1 MPPRVHIPSQP
12 CPYAKLA
19 QRFISN
25 APSTPAKANKAS
37 ERTLSATTLTPK
49 GQIPPESPKFIDVPR
64 SLQPEQ
70 IWRPWVKGVL
80 PVPRQIFSRTSET
93 DKTSAKYLNQT
104 AAEPRRKS
112 STTPLKA
119 GTAPIGPAR
128 NKIVEYASYKYQ
140 QSALRRRNLRESLV
154 ELHERKQRDDHAA
167 AARSAA
173 KHAQSLRLA
182 YAPEREDER
191 LTNPTIHSAIHPAA
205 RGALPDPNREARIA
219 QKRANVAD
227 MQAQREEDRRTML
240 HTLYMNA
247 RDFIIDPQVLDKEI
261 DRVFDDPDSFTND
274 TVRGMNVWA
283 LGLPQTVE
291 QMLNAASR
299 KPGGKAIDRD
309 TDFGLL
315 EKKRIDRIAEEFT
328 GGKI

>member
-1 MPPRVHIPSQP
+1 MPPRVHIPLLP
-12 CPYAKLA
+12 CPYSKTA

-25 APSTPAKANKAS
+25 APPNSAKANKAS
-37 ERTLSATTLTPK
+37 ERTLPTTTLTPK
-49 GQIPPESPKFIDVPR
+49 GQISPESPKFIEIPP

-104 AAEPRRKS
+104 AAEPRRKP

-119 GTAPIGPAR
+119 GSAPVDSKRTKAIEFAAHKFR
-128 NKIVEYASYKYQ
+128 

-154 ELHERKQRDDHAA
+154 ELRRRKERDDQAV

-205 RGALPDPNREARIA
+205 RGALPDPSREARVA
-219 QKRANVAD
+219 QKRANVAAV
-227 MQAQREEDRRTML
+227 QAQREEDRRSML

-247 RDFIIDPQVLDKEI
+247 RNFIVDPQVLDKEI

-291 QMLNAASR
+291 QMLSAASR

-315 EKKRIDRIAEEFT
+315 EKKRIDRIAEELT

>member
-1 MPPRVHIPSQP
+1 M
-12 CPYAKLA
+12 
-19 QRFISN
+19 SN
-25 APSTPAKANKAS
+25 APQNSAKANKAS
-37 ERTLSATTLTPK
+37 ERTLLTTTLTPK
-49 GQIPPESPKFIDVPR
+49 GQIPPESPKFIEIPR

-80 PVPRQIFSRTSET
+80 PVPRKIFSQTSET

-104 AAEPRRKS
+104 AAEPRRKP
-112 STTPLKA
+112 STTTPSKA
-119 GTAPIGPAR
+119 GSAPVDSERTKA
-128 NKIVEYASYKYQ
+128 VEFAAHKFQ

-154 ELHERKQRDDHAA
+154 ELRQRKERDDQAA

-219 QKRANVAD
+219 QKRANVAAI
-227 MQAQREEDRRTML
+227 QAQREEDRRSML

-247 RDFIIDPQVLDKEI
+247 RDFIVDPQVLDKEI

-291 QMLNAASR
+291 QMLSAASR

-315 EKKRIDRIAEEFT
+315 EKKRIDRIAEELT